1 MTKKFK
7 LLKHNIHYHK
17 TWYHM
22 KCIPKTLYS
31 YIIFFYINKYSV
43 YLRFTFHLN
52 KYLHTTYN
60 LLVLIDFVSL
70 ESSDFEKDSTLWS
83 FCLLIQWSI
92 WWREP
97 FRETGKYF
105 TVFPRENVTHCLVL
119 SHSQKTLPFYH
130 LPIFT
135 VWRPHNSPGHR
146 YDNFDAWLGDS

>member
-7 LLKHNIHYHK
+7 LLKHKIHYHK

-52 KYLHTTYN
+52 KYLHTTYI
-60 LLVLIDFVSL
+60 LLVLIEFVSL

-105 TVFPRENVTHCLVL
+105 TVFPREKRHTLSCPVTLTKHTAV
-119 SHSQKTLPFYH
+119 LPFTY
-130 LPIFT
+130 L
-135 VWRPHNSPGHR
+135 HR
-146 YDNFDAWLGDS
+146 MKTT